1 MMNQGKADLHVHS
14 TYSDGTATV
23 PDVLARAAAVGLD
36 LIAITDHDTLRGAL
50 EARRLARDFGVDV
63 IVGEEVST
71 RDGHLLALFIE
82 QELPPHRPATETI
95 AAVHAQGGLCI
106 AAHPYDWASA
116 SLGQAYGSVF
126 GASPTVDHP
135 WHTWRVDALEVFNA
149 SLAWPR
155 GACNRIALDVAQA
168 LNIATVGGSDAHS
181 WATIGRGYTVFP
193 GHSADDLRRAI
204 LSNTVDW
211 HGACWSAADYL
222 EVGWLSVQQRSVRG
236 ALAWA
241 LADLPQV
248 HKQHK
253 QRMR

>member
-1 MMNQGKADLHVHS
+1 MNQGKADLHVHS
-14 TYSDGTATV
+14 TFSDGTAAVT
-23 PDVLARAAAVGLD
+23 DVLARAAAIGLG
-36 LIAITDHDTLRGAL
+36 LTAITDHDTMRGAW
-50 EARRLARDFGVDV
+50 EARQLARDFGVGV

-71 RDGHLLALFIE
+71 HDGHLLALFIE
-82 QELPPHRPATETI
+82 QELPPHRPAAETI
-95 AAVHAQGGLCI
+95 AAAHAQGGLCI

-116 SLGQAYGSVF
+116 SLGHAYGSMFDV
-126 GASPTVDHP
+126 SPVIEHP

-155 GACNRIALDVAQA
+155 AACNRMALDVAQA

-181 WATIGRGYTVFP
+181 CATIGRGYTVFP

-204 LSNTVDW
+204 SNHMVGW

-222 EVGWLSVQQRSVRG
+222 EVGWLSVQQRSIRG

-241 LADLPQV
+241 LADLP
-248 HKQHK
+248 
-253 QRMR
+253 